1 MKKIN
6 KCSYSS
12 DDKMNTSS
20 NDFPMDDKQ
29 IKEFMRKEASKNP
42 EKFYPINV
50 LKTEGFY
57 RKRCKICGR
66 WFWTTDPDREVC
78 GDSQCIG
85 GFNFISNTP
94 AKKEMSYVELWKEFR
109 HFFERRGYEAIK
121 RYPVVARWNP
131 SVEFTIASIVD
142 FQPYVVN
149 GSIKP
154 PANPLVVPQPCLRFN
169 DIDNVGLTGSH
180 FTNFVMIGQHAFMP
194 PEKYDQEKYF
204 QDIHDWLVHGM
215 KIPKD
220 EIIFHEDA
228 WAGGGNGGASLE
240 FFSRGLEL
248 GNQVYTMYDFTKGK
262 IEQLK
267 LKVLDMGAGQERM
280 AWFSQGKAT
289 AYDTTFPKTINYIT
303 SSTGIKIDQE
313 FRKKFLHYAPLLNVD
328 EVDDINKAWQR
339 VANAMNLNVDELKQK
354 ALDSQKIYSIAEH
367 TRSLLFAISD
377 GLLPSNVGGGY
388 NLRVIFRRAY
398 RFYST
403 LPEFDFMK
411 LFELHTNELKPQ
423 YPELKENINEVQ
435 DIIDEEIK
443 KYRETKKKH
452 LEIIAKLD
460 KVDVEKLI
468 TLYDS
473 YGITPDEIKN
483 EANLNIE
490 IPPNFYKL
498 VAERHSIKQNITA
511 TKKKLPFDLPEL
523 ETEILY
529 YGDWRL
535 TSFSA
540 KVLFVKHVDGKT
552 YIVPDKSAFYPT
564 SGGQMHDKGWIII
577 KDENEN
583 AYKYEIVDGIKYN
596 KAIVLVIN
604 GNLSIDVGDE
614 FECEI
619 DFETRRQ
626 LTQHHTA
633 THLLN
638 GVVRE
643 LYGNHIWQHS
653 ASKTFE
659 KAKLD
664 LTHHKMFSL
673 DEIKKIEKSVL
684 NYIKQDLKVEKFL
697 MERDE
702 AEKQFGFRIY
712 QGGAVPGKVLRIV
725 KILKKNNHILDVEAC
740 GGTHLN
746 SLSELE
752 DFKIID
758 VKKPQDGIVRFEFVA
773 GNAAKKLK
781 INALKLA
788 VELIELLKDFVDI
801 KDLTIEELKAQ
812 LELDKDLINEN
823 KLWTNNIDPETL
835 LTLGEVY
842 DELKIAAKEL
852 SCSVEQ
858 LKSTLN
864 RFIKE
869 MNEIKREYGIDD
881 KEKSEDLLDGIL
893 KCFELWKIYK
903 KRAEILAKEIVEEI
917 GLIVKDA
924 ISKSGESNF
933 ILLYVDKDV
942 KLLAK
947 ALEQFQ
953 KFFESKN
960 VLLYNSKGMFSYF
973 GSDEIFNRLR
983 KEGILKGGGK
993 QIKQGKIDLARVDE
1007 IKEILKLA

>member
-1 MKKIN
+1 MTANTQIHN
-6 KCSYSS
+6 IQIPI
-12 DDKMNTSS
+12 DDK
-20 NDFPMDDKQ
+20 K
-29 IKEFMRKEASKNP
+29 IKEFMRQEASKNP

-50 LKTEGFY
+50 LKAEGFY

-78 GDSQCIG
+78 GDSKCIS

-94 AKKEMSYVELWKEFR
+94 AKKGMSYVELWKEFK
-109 HFFERRGYEAIK
+109 HFFEKRGYEAIK

-149 GSIKP
+149 GTVKP

-180 FTNFVMIGQHAFMP
+180 FTSFVMIGQHAFMP

-220 EIIFHEDA
+220 EIIYHEDA

-248 GNQVYTMYDFTKGK
+248 GNQVYTMYDFSKGK

-289 AYDTTFPKTINYIT
+289 AYDTTFPKVINYIT
-303 SSTGIKIDQE
+303 SATGIKIDQE
-313 FRKKFLHYAPLLNVD
+313 FRKEFLHYAPLLNVD
-328 EVDDINKAWQR
+328 EVDNIAKAWKN
-339 VANAMNLNVDELKQK
+339 VANAMNMSVQELKQK
-354 ALDSQKIYSIAEH
+354 ALNSQKIYSIAEH

-398 RFYST
+398 RFYSS
-403 LPEFDFMK
+403 LPQFDFLK
-411 LFELHTNELKPQ
+411 LFELHAKELKFQ
-423 YPELKENINEVQ
+423 YPELQDSVEEVQ
-435 DIIDEEIK
+435 DIIEEEIK
-443 KYRETKKKH
+443 KYKETKKKH
-452 LEIIAKLD
+452 HEIIAKLD

-483 EANLNIE
+483 ETNLDFE

-498 VAERHSIKQNITA
+498 VAERHEKKQELLA
-511 TKKKLPFDLPEL
+511 TKKKLPFDLPEI
-523 ETEILY
+523 ETKILY
-529 YGDWRL
+529 YDDWKL
-535 TSFSA
+535 ISFSA
-540 KVLFVKHVDGKT
+540 KVLFVKHHEGKT

-564 SGGQMHDKGWIII
+564 SGGQMHDKGWVVFNN
-577 KDENEN
+577 K
-583 AYKYEIVDGIKYN
+583 KYEIIDGIKYN
-596 KAIVLVIN
+596 NAIVLVIK
-604 GNLSIDVGDE
+604 GEIDIKINDE
-614 FECEI
+614 FKCEI
-619 DFETRRQ
+619 DFEHRKQ

-643 LYGNHIWQHS
+643 MYGNHIWQHS
-653 ASKTFE
+653 ASKTIE

-664 LTHHKMFSL
+664 LTHHKMFTNE
-673 DEIKKIEKSVL
+673 EIKKIEQKVL
-684 NYIKQDLKVEKFL
+684 NYIAKDLKVEKLL

-702 AEKQFGFRIY
+702 AEKEFGFRIY
-712 QGGAVPGKVLRIV
+712 QGGAVPGKLLRIV
-725 KILKKNNHILDVEAC
+725 KIVKENGILDVEAC

-773 GNAAKKLK
+773 GNAAKQ
-781 INALKLA
+781 LKLNA
-788 VELIELLKDFVDI
+788 FKLAKELIDLMNDFVKIEDSSFDKFPELFQKNKVDI
-801 KDLTIEELKAQ
+801 TDPIFSEIYDQLK
-812 LELDKDLINEN
+812 
-823 KLWTNNIDPETL
+823 
-835 LTLGEVY
+835 LG
-842 DELKIAAKEL
+842 AREL
-852 SCSVEQ
+852 SCSIEQ
-858 LKSTLN
+858 LKSTLK
-864 RFIKE
+864 RFIDEMKE
-869 MNEIKREYGIDD
+869 IRDEYGIRDVL
-881 KEKSEDLLDGIL
+881 KANNLYDGII
-893 KCFELWKIYK
+893 KCFELWKSYK
-903 KRAEILAKEIVEEI
+903 KKSEILAKEIIEEI
-917 GLIVKDA
+917 KVIIQNA
-924 ISKSGESNF
+924 IQEVGTSD
-933 ILLYVDKDV
+933 LLLLHIDKDV
-942 KLLAK
+942 KLLSK
-947 ALEQFQ
+947 ALEEFL
-953 KFFESKN
+953 KSDMN
-960 VLLYNSKGMFSYF
+960 VMNILLYNSKGMFAYS
-973 GSDEIFNRLR
+973 GLNEIFEKLKNDN
-983 KEGILKGGGK
+983 ILKGGGK
-993 QIKQGKIDLARVDE
+993 QIKQGKIDLARIDE
-1007 IKEILKLA
+1007 IREIIK